1 MALNTG
7 QIAPLLVPGL
17 RDVKAK
23 YKMRDAQY
31 KRLFSVGKSALNIEK
46 TVHAAMLGLPS
57 QKDQGKGVSF
67 DNEAGYRFTYN
78 HVHQTIAQGYSI
90 TEEAID
96 DNLYKAQFDPS
107 NMEMVDGFLQFREIL
122 AANVLNNGNVYNPAI
137 GGDGQALFSTAHQV
151 DGNTIANTSIVPLGL
166 NEAAYDMASNQ
177 IRGFRNY
184 RNLLISAKARKLI
197 VPVALRRVAMRL
209 EKTDRR
215 PGTANND
222 INAMKEG
229 GDFEESYEV
238 NDYLTSP
245 YAWGVL
251 SDKPG
256 LICLERKQFEISMQV
271 DFVTNNL
278 LVKGVERYYIGY
290 DDWRCAWFTFPLS

>member
-122 AANVLNNGNVYNPAI
+122 AANVLNNG
-137 GGDGQALFSTAHQV
+137 D
-151 DGNTIANTSIVPLGL
+151 
-166 NEAAYDMASNQ
+166 
-177 IRGFRNY
+177 
-184 RNLLISAKARKLI
+184 RKS
-197 VPVALRRVAMRL
+197 VV
-209 EKTDRR
+209 
-215 PGTANND
+215 
-222 INAMKEG
+222 
-229 GDFEESYEV
+229 
-238 NDYLTSP
+238 
-245 YAWGVL
+245 
-251 SDKPG
+251 
-256 LICLERKQFEISMQV
+256 
-271 DFVTNNL
+271 
-278 LVKGVERYYIGY
+278 
-290 DDWRCAWFTFPLS
+290 